1 MGAYDW
7 LPGYANLAAIAKSQ
21 PDLLPTLQQM
31 IADNPNG
38 QQLLAS
44 GAINLPQAAAP
55 NPYESGPGPGGDQP
69 PPIDWSKIPQMGPG
83 GDTPANTMWG
93 QVNSNNRVDPWTMKP
108 VGPDPKMGRTYN
120 DPNYGLLQLIQKR
133 APDDPIMRY
142 GKMATMGL
150 VTGGMAAGL
159 TPFLASLLGL
169 GSGANPMLMAF
180 LKAVPGLAQGGY
192 KNPLA
197 ALGNIAGGATGIPG
211 GSMLGGAAGS
221 YLGQNYGPG
230 H

>member
-55 NPYESGPGPGGDQP
+55 NPYESGPGPQQP
-69 PPIDWSKIPQMGPG
+69 PPIDWSKLPQMGPG
-83 GDTPANTMWG
+83 GDTPANTMWA

-108 VGPDPKMGRTYN
+108 VGPDPKMGGTYN
-120 DPNYGLLQLIQKR
+120 DPNYGLLQLIQRR
-133 APDDPIMRY
+133 APDDPIMKY
-142 GKMATMGL
+142 GRMGVIGL
-150 VTGGMAAGL
+150 VSGGMAMGL
-159 TPFLASLLGL
+159 APLLASALGLGQGSVPLIASLLR
-169 GSGANPMLMAF
+169 
-180 LKAVPGLAQGGY
+180 AVPGLAQGG
-192 KNPLA
+192 NPLQVA
-197 ALGNIAGGATGIPG
+197 GSLAGGATGIPG
-211 GSMLGGAAGS
+211 GSMLGGVAGS
-221 YLGQNYGPG
+221 YLGSG